1 MDARGAR
8 GGLTDGRHPLPAVLR
23 RTIPVLSDLPPFV
36 PFGAAHLGALASVA
50 LLALLLVALVRVRP
64 ASGLPVRLAL
74 AAGIV
79 VLVVFEFSVG
89 VREGWLGWTAFLPL
103 ELCDAALVL
112 AVLTLVVP
120 RRATAEVV
128 YFWAVS
134 GTLLAMLTPEL
145 AWGFPRWEFV
155 VFFGLHGLVLASAL
169 VLVFGLGFRP
179 LPGAPFRVWG
189 ITAAWAAAVGL
200 VDLAFGANYMYLR
213 RKPLAA
219 TPLDWMGPWPV
230 YIVVGAA
237 LALGLFLLLGLP
249 FRRERE
255 AARRSA

>member
-1 MDARGAR
+1 MA
-8 GGLTDGRHPLPAVLR
+8 
-23 RTIPVLSDLPPFV
+23 
-36 PFGAAHLGALASVA
+36 ALAVS
-50 LLALLLVALVRVRP
+50 LVALVRARP
-64 ASGLPVRLAL
+64 TLGRPVRLAL

-89 VREGWLGWTAFLPL
+89 AREGWLGWTAVLPL

-112 AVLTLVVP
+112 AVVTLVVP

-145 AWGFPRWEFV
+145 AWSFPRWEFI
-155 VFFGLHGLVLASAL
+155 VFFGLHGLVFAAAL
-169 VLVFGLGFRP
+169 VLVSGLGLRP
-179 LPGAPFRVWG
+179 RPGAPFRVWA
-189 ITAAWAAAVGL
+189 ITAAWAAIVGL
-200 VDLAFGANYMYLR
+200 IDLAFGTNYMYLR

-230 YIVVGAA
+230 YIAVGAA
-237 LALGLFLLLGLP
+237 VALALFLLVGLP
-249 FRRERE
+249 FRRERPPD
-255 AARRSA
+255 RQSA